1 MEVEH
6 HPVVAQRVARRSG
19 DLVDSNFA
27 VGVFDSVLDGAN
39 VNVGYRGPVA
49 KVHCY
54 TGGGAKALQKGNT
67 IVLAT
72 LQEFLKLFW
81 KMITFN
87 TVGMWFVYTTVQNR
101 ASKYSSTRWQEIGK
115 KRFRESCRKRSSYVF
130 LQFLRVSVLC
140 STKRALSYI

>member
-72 LQEFLKLFW
+72 LQGFLQLFW
-81 KMITFN
+81 KNDHI
-87 TVGMWFVYTTVQNR
+87 
-101 ASKYSSTRWQEIGK
+101 
-115 KRFRESCRKRSSYVF
+115 
-130 LQFLRVSVLC
+130 
-140 STKRALSYI
+140 